1 MEPRFSLVLAC
12 ESDSINV
19 PFSRVPMLRQS
30 QRPVLRVMDLAI
42 VNRSR
47 RARSKEPAQIMITS
61 LAELSSLVLFGI
73 SPVQARSITSAV
85 YPERRKAK

>member
-1 MEPRFSLVLAC
+1 
-12 ESDSINV
+12 
-19 PFSRVPMLRQS
+19 
-30 QRPVLRVMDLAI
+30 MDLAI

-73 SPVQARSITSAV
+73 TPVQARSITSAV
-85 YPERRKAK
+85 YPERRKVK

>member
-1 MEPRFSLVLAC
+1 
-12 ESDSINV
+12 
-19 PFSRVPMLRQS
+19 MLRQS

-73 SPVQARSITSAV
+73 TPVQARSITSAV
-85 YPERRKAK
+85 YPERRKVK